1 MITDL
6 YIRGEGVAKR
16 GNLTPLMAQYYST
29 KEKYK
34 DCILLYRIGDFYETF
49 DEDAV
54 VTSKA
59 LDIVLTARQG
69 TPLAGIPYHALDS
82 YLGKLVKKGH
92 KVAICEQTED
102 PKLAKGL
109 VRREVVRLVTPGT
122 LIEDVLLDQRS
133 NNYLSAIYIGK
144 GSDGHHVHGIA
155 TADIS
160 TGDFF
165 ATELGTLQDLQAEL
179 SRIRPA
185 ECLMPHE
192 LMQNKA
198 LTGLCGSVVAQKD
211 EQEWAGEEG
220 GPAHGAT
227 ALKGHFKVPSLQP
240 FGCEDRPSA
249 VAAAGLVLDYIQA
262 SSMGEVHIEGLR
274 YQTSSRFMSLDAS
287 TMRNLELV
295 QNIRNGGIEGTLL
308 EVLDRT
314 VTPMGARLLRRW
326 LLQPLLDL
334 KELSKRHDAVEA
346 MTKDLLLIEELEE
359 VMKGFHDLERL
370 TSKIQYGSANARNLL
385 AVKNSLRLVGNLKGL
400 LRGRA
405 EAATVEKAAGLF
417 RGLAEGLNELNAIVE
432 ILDRAIVDEPPTG
445 VKDGGMIKPG
455 HSEELDGLNAS
466 VKDARDWISGLEKR
480 EKERSGIKTLRVG
493 FNNVFG
499 YYIEVSRA
507 QADRVPQD
515 YMRKQTLV
523 NAERFITEE
532 LKRYEELVLS
542 ADEKIKALE
551 FELFD
556 KIRLRVAEMSGALLK
571 VARTVAEIDVL
582 RSLADVAVHGNYV
595 RPALSD
601 GTTLVIKDGRHP
613 VIETKLASGEFVPN
627 DTIMDC
633 EESQLIILTGPNMAG
648 KSTYMRQ
655 VALIAILAQMGSFVP
670 AREATI
676 GLVDKVFTRVGA
688 SDDLARGQSTFM
700 VEMVETAT
708 ILHTST
714 KRSLVLLDEIGRGT
728 ATFDGLSLAWAVAE
742 ELHNDPHLGGKTIF
756 ATHYHQLTEL
766 TKVLPRAKNFHM
778 PVKEQDDELVFLRKV
793 LPGSVD
799 KSYGIQVAK
808 LAGIPHRVIDRAK
821 EVLESLEAEEL
832 VVLEESGPDRAKKG
846 GHKVKGPIKPS
857 FTQLVL
863 FSDGDKVTKELSD
876 LDLGNMTPLEALN
889 KLSELQRKAKEQRIA
904 PEKEVKD

>member
-1 MITDL
+1 L
-6 YIRGEGVAKR
+6 ARK

-54 VTSKA
+54 VTSKD

-92 KVAICEQTED
+92 KVAICEQVED

-109 VRREVVRLVTPGT
+109 VKREVVRLVTPGT
-122 LIEDVLLDQRS
+122 LIEDVLLDQKS
-133 NNYLSAIYIGK
+133 NNYLSAIYIGPRP
-144 GSDGHHVHGIA
+144 DGHHMHGIA

-165 ATELGTLQDLQAEL
+165 ATELETLQDLQAEL

-185 ECLMPHE
+185 ECLMPQG

-198 LTGLCGSVVAQKD
+198 LTGLCGSVTAQGEEAD
-211 EQEWAGEEG
+211 WAGDEG
-220 GPAHGAT
+220 GPAHGEA
-227 ALKGHFKVPSLQP
+227 ALKEHYKVPSLQP
-240 FGCEDRPSA
+240 FGCENRPCA
-249 VAAAGLVLDYIQA
+249 VAAAGLVLDYIKA
-262 SSMGEVHIEGLR
+262 NGMGEVHIDGLR
-274 YQTSSRFMSLDAS
+274 YQTTSRYMSLDAA

-295 QNIRNGGIEGTLL
+295 QNIRSGGPDGTLL

-314 VTPMGARLLRRW
+314 VTPMGARLLKRW

-334 KELSKRHDAVEA
+334 EELGKRHDTVEA
-346 MTKDLLLIEELEE
+346 LAKDLLLISELGE
-359 VMKGFHDLERL
+359 VMKGFHDIERL
-370 TSKIQYGSANARNLL
+370 TSKVQYGSANARNLL
-385 AVKNSLRLVGNLKGL
+385 AIKNSLRLVGNLKGL
-400 LRGRA
+400 LKGKA
-405 EAATVEKAAGLF
+405 EAIFQGLTED
-417 RGLAEGLNELNAIVE
+417 LDELTDIVE
-432 ILDRAIVDEPPTG
+432 LLDRSVVDDPPTA
-445 VKDGGMIKPG
+445 VKDGGMVKEG
-455 HSEELDGLNAS
+455 YSKELDGLNAS

-480 EKERSGIKTLRVG
+480 EKVRTGIKTLRVG
-493 FNNVFG
+493 FNSVFG
-499 YYIEVSRA
+499 YYIEVSRG
-507 QADRVPQD
+507 QADKVPQD

-523 NAERFITEE
+523 NAERYITEE

-556 KIRLRVAEMSGALLK
+556 QLRKKVAEVGGALLK
-571 VARTVAEIDVL
+571 VARAVACIDVL
-582 RSLADVAVHGNYV
+582 RSLADVAVHGNYL
-595 RPALSD
+595 RPTMTD
-601 GTTLVIKDGRHP
+601 GTSLVIKDGRHP
-613 VIETKLASGEFVPN
+613 VIETRLASGEFVPN
-627 DTIMDC
+627 DTTMDC
-633 EESQLIILTGPNMAG
+633 EDSQLIILTGPNMAG

-655 VALIAILAQMGSFVP
+655 VALMAILAQMGSFVP

-676 GLVDKVFTRVGA
+676 GVIDKVFTRVGA

-742 ELHNDPHLGGKTIF
+742 ELHNNPRLGGKTIF

-832 VVLEESGPDRAKKG
+832 IVLEEAGTDTVKKG
-846 GHKVKGPIKPS
+846 GRKVRVKGPAKPS

-863 FSDGDKVTKELSD
+863 FSDGDKVTEELQK
-876 LDLGNMTPLEALN
+876 LDLSSMTPLEALN
-889 KLSELQRKAKEQRIA
+889 KLSELQKKAKGQKDA
-904 PEKEVKD
+904 HEKDIEG